1 MGQGT
6 GRNRGYLPL
15 CSSLCYLT
23 PVPRTKQHG
32 RSSPCPCSLGNRR
45 RAQLLV
51 LRLVRDPPAGSQ
63 TYYSFSASAEAG
75 LVPHPHRLRLNCPS
89 GGPSH
94 PCKYPWLRLR
104 QPRLAGHSNR
114 GDGTAVKSPFLPF
127 PTDGA
132 GTTVLCGHTP
142 CTFPPKP
149 GTTLTTET
157 AASYSGHLPG
167 LGKSGLGA
175 VGHKHLPGL
184 GEPPSQKFTRHGM
197 SPTEEA
203 MLTKRQRG
211 LLRLQEPWAWPA

>member
-1 MGQGT
+1 MEGQVHVPVVSETAGEP
-6 GRNRGYLPL
+6 N
-15 CSSLCYLT
+15 CSSYASSET
-23 PVPRTKQHG
+23 PPV
-32 RSSPCPCSLGNRR
+32 
-45 RAQLLV
+45 
-51 LRLVRDPPAGSQ
+51 GSQ
-63 TYYSFSASAEAG
+63 TCYSFSASVEAG
-75 LVPHPHRLRLNCPS
+75 LVPHPRRLRLNCPS

-94 PCKYPWLRLR
+94 PCKYPWLRLC

-114 GDGTAVKSPFLPF
+114 GDGTAVKYPFLPF

-142 CTFPPKP
+142 CIFPPKP

-184 GEPPSQKFTRHGM
+184 GEPPSQKFTRHGCNTPVLCLHLGTANHTYHA
-197 SPTEEA
+197 SSSI
-203 MLTKRQRG
+203 LII
-211 LLRLQEPWAWPA
+211 PA